1 MIYTNIQGALKE
13 SFRNGSNRI
22 AIEYG
27 EQEYTYA
34 QVDRA
39 SDEIAKSLL
48 ESGACKNSHIGV
60 LTYDRSVLIATA
72 IAIWKVAGIFIPLDP
87 EYPQRRLQLL
97 AETADIEYIVCGGN
111 SFHLPGNRE
120 ERKIRYM
127 EFDDKIFHGKE
138 IETFIPALDCTGEEP
153 IYIYFSSGTTDKP
166 KAIIGCN
173 KSLMHFI
180 NWEIETFHMDGDT
193 RVSQLTPPCHDPFLR
208 DVFTTLVAG
217 GTVCIPEGRKVILS
231 PFELTRWAD
240 KSRINMIHCT
250 PGVFRILCRG
260 DLDRNGL
267 QELRH
272 VLLAGERLLSGDLTA
287 WYARFGTRIQL
298 VNLYGPTETTLAKLV
313 YFITPDD
320 LDKNYTPVGKA
331 MKGAEALILNPA
343 MQVCKYGEIGEIHI
357 RTPYGT
363 LGYYKNEELTRQKFL
378 KTPTDSDSEAVIYK
392 TGDLGRQAPDNNI
405 EFVGRLD
412 KQVKIRG
419 FRVEIDEIEGALSR
433 YPGVRICV
441 VHFFERSFSES
452 EGCLAAYYVSDEVLS
467 RNSMLEYMKALLPEY
482 MVPAYY
488 CQMDAIPLT
497 ANGKTDYGKLPDP
510 RKTVIKEAVS
520 EPSSL
525 EEKLLELWR
534 EILEIETIGTDDVF
548 IGSGGDSMKIMLL
561 VSRIYT
567 EFNMELPLE
576 HIFDDLTVDKLARLI
591 KDGT

>member
-1 MIYTNIQGALKE
+1 MIYSNIQGALKE

-22 AIEYG
+22 AIDYG
-27 EQEYTYA
+27 EKKYTYA

-39 SDEIAKSLL
+39 ADEIAESLL
-48 ESGACKNSHIGV
+48 ESGADRNSHIGV
-60 LTYDRSVLIATA
+60 LAYDRSVLIATA
-72 IAIWKVAGIFIPLDP
+72 IAIWKVGGIFIPLDP
-87 EYPQRRLQLL
+87 DYPQKRLKLL
-97 AETADIEYIVCGGN
+97 ADTADVEYMVCDEN
-111 SFHLPGNRE
+111 SSHLPGSRE
-120 ERKIRYM
+120 DSKTRYL
-127 EFDDKIFHGKE
+127 EFNDRIFHLE
-138 IETFIPALDCTGEEP
+138 ESETFIPALDCTGEEP

-180 NWEIETFHMDGDT
+180 NWEIKTFHMDGNT

-217 GTVCIPEGRKVILS
+217 GTVCIPEGKQVILS
-231 PFELTRWAD
+231 PFELARWAD

-260 DLDRNGL
+260 DLERNRL
-267 QELRH
+267 QELRS
-272 VLLAGERLLSGDLTA
+272 VLLAGERLLSGDLTD
-287 WYARFGTRIQL
+287 WYARFGTRVQL

-313 YFITPDD
+313 YFINPDD
-320 LDKNYTPVGKA
+320 LDKNYIPVGKA
-331 MKGAEALILNPA
+331 MEGAEALILNPD
-343 MQVCKYGEIGEIHI
+343 MQACESGVTGEIHI

-363 LGYYKNEELTRQKFL
+363 LGYYKNEELTRQRFL
-378 KTPTDSDSEAVIYK
+378 KNPQNSNLEGVIYK
-392 TGDLGRQAPDNNI
+392 TGDLGRLTQDNNM

-441 VHFFERSFSES
+441 VHFFERGFSES
-452 EGCLAAYYVSDEVLS
+452 EGCLAAYYVSEELLS

-488 CQMDAIPLT
+488 CQVDEIPLT
-497 ANGKTDYGKLPDP
+497 TNGKTDYGKLPDP

-520 EPSSL
+520 EPGSL
-525 EEKLLELWR
+525 DEKLLGLWR

-576 HIFDDLTVDKLARLI
+576 HIFNDLTVEKLARLI